1 MSGWALAIIAAIGA
15 MIAYFQWVTA
25 HQRIALELFD
35 RRFEVVLSLRR
46 AVLTALAHG
55 DYGEKQQR
63 EFGDAVLRA
72 RFLFGPE
79 VFSLLEQ
86 TISDL
91 DIVDFGERH
100 PKHISKPEKERDF
113 ADAKGRLRDFVPESF
128 KLFDPYMRAPFK
140 MGSFW
145 HPFGGR

>member
-15 MIAYFQWVTA
+15 MIAYFQWFTA
-25 HQRIALELFD
+25 HQRIALELFV

-46 AVLTALAHG
+46 AVLAALAPG

-86 TISDL
+86 TIPGL
-91 DIVDFGERH
+91 DIGDFGQRH
-100 PKHISKPEKERDF
+100 PKHISTPEKE
-113 ADAKGRLRDFVPESF
+113 S
-128 KLFDPYMRAPFK
+128 
-140 MGSFW
+140 
-145 HPFGGR
+145 